1 MKYLYIN
8 GDSFC
13 GDKIKEGRTFGDLLG
28 QKYNLEVKHEW
39 RSGSS
44 NHRIYRTTIDFI
56 MNNKSKLHDYLFL
69 IGWTKPTRFELYD
82 TIHQRYIAMGHTNFY
97 RMMRGE
103 DTQFLP
109 EINRPSWE
117 KDLKLSDE
125 FKKEYITKFVDFD
138 NMLDEHMR
146 RVYSLECILKANN
159 CKYLFYNIF
168 NDTYRRGVIRKV
180 VMGIKSLRDRDT
192 LLVKKV
198 HRYGEREKEEKGKGE
213 EVSGNYLWN
222 NANELFDWE
231 NWILPDSS
239 FDEYLME
246 YSQRSVRRSSKDD
259 HPNELGHRIW
269 YQVVRKKI
277 NSMNIL

>member
-1 MKYLYIN
+1 MKYLYYN

-39 RSGSS
+39 GSGSS
-44 NHRIYRTTIDFI
+44 NHRIYRTTVDFV

-69 IGWTKPTRFELYD
+69 IGLTKPTRFELYD

-103 DTQFLP
+103 DIQFLP

-138 NMLDEHMR
+138 NMLKEHMR

-168 NDTYRRGVIRKV
+168 NDTYRRGAIRKV
-180 VMGIKSLRDRDT
+180 
-192 LLVKKV
+192 
-198 HRYGEREKEEKGKGE
+198 
-213 EVSGNYLWN
+213 VSGNYLWD
-222 NANELFDWE
+222 NANELFDWD
-231 NWILPDSS
+231 NWILPRSS
-239 FDEYLME
+239 FDEYLVG
-246 YSQRSVRRSSKDD
+246 YSQRSVRRNKNDD

-269 YQVVRKKI
+269 YQVVREKI
-277 NSMNIL
+277 DSINIL

>member
-1 MKYLYIN
+1 MKYLYYN

-13 GDKIKEGRTFGDLLG
+13 GDQIKKGRTFGDLLG
-28 QKYNLEVKHEW
+28 QKYNLKVKDEW
-39 RSGSS
+39 RPGSS
-44 NHRIYRTTIDFI
+44 NHRIYRTTVDFI

-82 TIHQRYIAMGHTNFY
+82 TTHKKYIPMGHTNFY

-103 DTQFLP
+103 DIQFLP
-109 EINRPSWE
+109 GTNPPSWA

-125 FKKEYITKFVDFD
+125 FKKEYITKFVDFE
-138 NMLDEHMR
+138 NMLEEHMK

-180 VMGIKSLRDRDT
+180 VMGIK
-192 LLVKKV
+192 KV
-198 HRYGEREKEEKGKGE
+198 VKEEKK
-213 EVSGNYLWN
+213 SDNYIWN
-222 NANELFDWE
+222 HANELFDWD
-231 NWILPDSS
+231 NWILPRSS
-239 FDEYLME
+239 FDDYLTK
-246 YSQRSVRRSSKDD
+246 YSDYSVRRSKGDD

-269 YQVVRKKI
+269 YQVAREKI
-277 NSMNIL
+277 NSMSIL